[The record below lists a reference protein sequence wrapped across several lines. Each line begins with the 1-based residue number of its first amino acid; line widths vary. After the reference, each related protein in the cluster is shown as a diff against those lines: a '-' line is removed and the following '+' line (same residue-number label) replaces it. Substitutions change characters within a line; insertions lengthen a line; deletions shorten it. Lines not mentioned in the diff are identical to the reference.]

1 MQIIKHRIN
10 TKNGLLE
17 TNRSF
22 GIEMDV
28 RSRGNQIVVTHDPF
42 NAEAELFEDWI
53 SEYRH
58 GTLVVNVKEEGI
70 EQRVCDT
77 LNESGVID
85 YFLLDQSFPFMM
97 KTLFSNESRTAARLS
112 EVESIETVLKL
123 KEVSGLFPD
132 WVWID
137 CFSGD
142 WTHLEKI
149 ASVKSLGIKTCL
161 VSPELQGRNVDGELD
176 QILGLVDLNNLD
188 AVCTKNPDLWLE
200 CMRD

>member
-10 TKNGLLE
+10 SKIGLGE

-28 RSRGNQIVVTHDPF
+28 RSREDQIIVSHDPF
-42 NAEAELFEDWI
+42 NSEAELFEDWI

-70 EQRVCDT
+70 EQRVCNT
-77 LNESGVID
+77 LKEFGVID
-85 YFLLDQSFPFMM
+85 FFLLDQSFPFMM
-97 KTLFSNESRTAARLS
+97 KTLFSGESRTAARLS
-112 EVESIETVLKL
+112 EVEAIETVLKL
-123 KEVSGLFPD
+123 KEVLGIFPD

-142 WTHLEKI
+142 WKHLEKI
-149 ASVKSLGIKTCL
+149 ASVKALGIKTCL
-161 VSPELQGRNVDGELD
+161 VSPELQGRNIEGELN
-176 QILGLVDLNNLD
+176 QILALVDLVDLD
-188 AVCTKNPDLWLE
+188 AVCTKNPDFWLE
-200 CMRD
+200 SLRG

>member
-1 MQIIKHRIN
+1 MHIIKHRVN
-10 TKNGLLE
+10 TKRGLVE

-28 RSRGNQIVVTHDPF
+28 RSRENHIIVTHDPF
-42 NAEAELFEDWI
+42 NLDAELFEDWL

-70 EQRVCDT
+70 EQRVCNT
-77 LNESGVID
+77 LKEFGVID

-97 KTLFSNESRTAARLS
+97 KTLFSGEPRTAARLS
-112 EVESIETVLKL
+112 DVESVETIFKL
-123 KEVSGLFPD
+123 KGVSGLFPD

-142 WTHLEKI
+142 WAHLEKL
-149 ASVKSLGIKTCL
+149 ASVKALGIKTCL
-161 VSPELQGRNVDGELD
+161 VSPELQGRNLEGELE
-176 QILGLVDLNNLD
+176 QILGLVDLDALD
-188 AVCTKNPDLWLE
+188 AVCTKNPDIWLE
-200 CMRD
+200 SIRG

>member
-77 LNESGVID
+77 LKECGVID

-97 KTLFSNESRTAARLS
+97 KTLFSSESRTAARLS

-123 KEVSGLFPD
+123 KEVSGIFPD

-137 CFSGD
+137 CFRGN

-149 ASVKSLGIKTCL
+149 ASVKALGIKTCL
-161 VSPELQGRNVDGELD
+161 VSPELQGRNVGGELD